1 MLVRALKWKEIY
13 NKKIISRTR
22 NNSKS
27 ENKFRS
33 LTRLHS
39 NTKQKKRQRKK
50 EEKKNNLALSTTHRI
65 FININF

>member
-1 MLVRALKWKEIY
+1 MEKKYII
-13 NKKIISRTR
+13 KKIISRTR

-50 EEKKNNLALSTTHRI
+50 KKKNNLALSITHKI

>member
-13 NKKIISRTR
+13 NKKITARTR

-39 NTKQKKRQRKK
+39 NTKQKKKDKEKRKK
-50 EEKKNNLALSTTHRI
+50 KKQSST
-65 FININF
+65 INYTQNIYKH

>member
-33 LTRLHS
+33 LTKLHS
-39 NTKQKKRQRKK
+39 NTKKKLTK
-50 EEKKNNLALSTTHRI
+50 EKGKKNNLALSTIHKI

>member
-33 LTRLHS
+33 LTKFHS
-39 NTKQKKRQRKK
+39 NTKKKEQRKK
-50 EEKKNNLALSTTHRI
+50 GKKTILHYQLYI
-65 FININF
+65 KYL

>member
-50 EEKKNNLALSTTHRI
+50 KKKNNLALSITHKI